1 MQYFTIK
8 ELTRSNKAFEL
19 GIDNHPS
26 LPVVGNLEFL
36 IDTLLD
42 PVRGM
47 WGKPLHVSSG
57 YRCEELNKAVGGS
70 KTSAHLKGLAA
81 DIYTGLGIDIYTGLG
96 VEKNKELF
104 EMIREHRDELR
115 FDQCI
120 IEYGG
125 SVIHL
130 GTRRD
135 GRLRKEFLTTNDC
148 VHFTKLQ

>member
-8 ELTRSNKAFEL
+8 ELTRSDKAVEL

-26 LPVVGNLEFL
+26 LPVVGNLEYL
-36 IDTLLD
+36 VETLLD
-42 PVRGM
+42 PVREM
-47 WGKPLHVSSG
+47 WRKPLHVSSG

-70 KTSAHLKGLAA
+70 ATSAHLKGLAA
-81 DIYTGLGIDIYTGLG
+81 DIYTGLG

-104 EMIREHRDELR
+104 EMIREHRDELH

-120 IEYGG
+120 LEYGG